1 MKIIAGLGNPTREYE
16 HTRHNIGFDVV
27 DRLAKQY
34 NISITEKKH
43 KGLCGKGLIE
53 GERVLLLKPQTF
65 MNLSGESIQAAVD
78 FYKLDPE
85 EDVIVIYD
93 DIALDAGR
101 IRVRGKG
108 SAGGHNG
115 MKNIIAH
122 LGTQVFPRVRVGVGA
137 KPADW
142 DLVDYVLGQFPAE
155 EQPVM
160 EAAKDTACEAV
171 VQIITQGVEKTMNAR
186 NGKQD

>member
-142 DLVDYVLGQFPAE
+142 GLVD
-155 EQPVM
+155 
-160 EAAKDTACEAV
+160 
-171 VQIITQGVEKTMNAR
+171 
-186 NGKQD
+186 